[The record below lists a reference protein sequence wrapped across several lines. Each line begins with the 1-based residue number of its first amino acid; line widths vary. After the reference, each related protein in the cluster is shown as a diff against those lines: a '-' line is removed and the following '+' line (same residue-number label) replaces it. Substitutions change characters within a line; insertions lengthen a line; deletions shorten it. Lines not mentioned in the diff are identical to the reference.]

1 VPDTAIG
8 RLLSQHEG
16 AKLIRR
22 LERGLVL
29 QFDECKI
36 VSQIVK
42 RLLGNVSQGSRCSF
56 PERPTRDRIARLSI
70 RGGTEVVIPK
80 PRAKRP
86 LEPEDVVQL
95 LRSEAERMGS
105 QSAFAK
111 AAGVDR
117 ATVCRILRGR
127 APLQP
132 KILRALNVRMVF
144 FSVSTNEPA
153 RKHPVSRSPNRSSK
167 G

>member
-1 VPDTAIG
+1 MRAPV
-8 RLLSQHEG
+8 S
-16 AKLIRR
+16 
-22 LERGLVL
+22 
-29 QFDECKI
+29 QFDGCKI

-42 RLLGNVSQGSRCSF
+42 GCRARWARSRGASF
-56 PERPTRDRIARLSI
+56 SERPARDRIARLSI

-80 PRAKRP
+80 PRVKRP

-95 LRSEAERMGS
+95 LRSEVERMGS

-127 APLQP
+127 APLRP

-144 FSVSTNEPA
+144 VSVSKTVPA

-167 G
+167 GRRARLSERLGQGRNHNVS